1 MQPQGLD
8 LIDIIHKGAIAT
20 YPLIL
25 LSIVSVAVVFERL
38 WSLRNI
44 GAITLRVTESI
55 LEPIKKGQ
63 RDLAIAICK
72 QNSHSPAGRIFLNIL
87 ERDAGARLE
96 VANSIAAEAMFEENQ
111 KLKKHLWILGTV
123 ASSAPFI
130 GLLGTVVGII
140 KSFESMAIAGTG
152 GFAVVAAGISEAL
165 VATAL
170 GLAVAIIA
178 VIFYNYFQTRISTL
192 NGLFR
197 IQVGKIRPEHERV
210 RNSMA
215 ITPLGGNDDS
225 SEIVAEINITPL
237 TDIFLVL
244 LIIFMITSSAMIES
258 GGKINLPKAVATQ
271 SESRGT
277 TVTITPK
284 HEIFVDQKV
293 VKEENLEKTL
303 QDALTTRA
311 DKTVILRGDKDVLL
325 GDTVKVMSI
334 IKRAGASEIAIAAEA
349 ERKVR

>member
-1 MQPQGLD
+1 MQQQGLD

-25 LSIVSVAVVFERL
+25 LSIVSVTVVLERL
-38 WSLRNI
+38 WSLKNI
-44 GAITLRVTESI
+44 GSITLRITESL

-63 RDLAIAICK
+63 RDLAIAICR
-72 QNSHSPAGRIFLNIL
+72 QNSQSPAARIFLNVL
-87 ERDAGARLE
+87 EREGSQGLDTASTLAT
-96 VANSIAAEAMFEENQ
+96 EAMFEETQ

-140 KSFESMAIAGTG
+140 KAFENMAVAGTG

-197 IQVGKIRPEHERV
+197 IQVAKILQ
-210 RNSMA
+210 N
-215 ITPLGGNDDS
+215 
-225 SEIVAEINITPL
+225 IN
-237 TDIFLVL
+237 
-244 LIIFMITSSAMIES
+244 A
-258 GGKINLPKAVATQ
+258 
-271 SESRGT
+271 
-277 TVTITPK
+277 
-284 HEIFVDQKV
+284 
-293 VKEENLEKTL
+293 
-303 QDALTTRA
+303 
-311 DKTVILRGDKDVLL
+311 
-325 GDTVKVMSI
+325 
-334 IKRAGASEIAIAAEA
+334 
-349 ERKVR
+349 

>member
-44 GAITLRVTESI
+44 GSATLRVADSI

-72 QNSHSPAGRIFLNIL
+72 QNSQCPAGRIFLNIL
-87 ERDAGARLE
+87 DREAAGLE
-96 VANSIAAEAMFEENQ
+96 VANNIATEAMFEETQ

-130 GLLGTVVGII
+130 GLLGTVIGII

-170 GLAVAIIA
+170 GLGIAIIA

-197 IQVGKIRPEHERV
+197 IQVAK
-210 RNSMA
+210 
-215 ITPLGGNDDS
+215 
-225 SEIVAEINITPL
+225 
-237 TDIFLVL
+237 VL
-244 LIIFMITSSAMIES
+244 HNM
-258 GGKINLPKAVATQ
+258 GV
-271 SESRGT
+271 
-277 TVTITPK
+277 
-284 HEIFVDQKV
+284 
-293 VKEENLEKTL
+293 
-303 QDALTTRA
+303 
-311 DKTVILRGDKDVLL
+311 
-325 GDTVKVMSI
+325 
-334 IKRAGASEIAIAAEA
+334 
-349 ERKVR
+349 

>member
-1 MQPQGLD
+1 MQQQGLD

-25 LSIVSVAVVFERL
+25 LSIVSVTVVLERL
-38 WSLRNI
+38 WSLKNM
-44 GAITLRVTESI
+44 GSVTLRITESL

-72 QNSHSPAGRIFLNIL
+72 QNSQSPAARIFLNVL
-87 ERDAGARLE
+87 EREGSQGLDTASTFAT
-96 VANSIAAEAMFEENQ
+96 EAMFEETQ

-140 KSFESMAIAGTG
+140 KAFESMAVAGTG

-197 IQVGKIRPEHERV
+197 IQVAKILQ
-210 RNSMA
+210 N
-215 ITPLGGNDDS
+215 
-225 SEIVAEINITPL
+225 IN
-237 TDIFLVL
+237 
-244 LIIFMITSSAMIES
+244 A
-258 GGKINLPKAVATQ
+258 
-271 SESRGT
+271 
-277 TVTITPK
+277 
-284 HEIFVDQKV
+284 
-293 VKEENLEKTL
+293 
-303 QDALTTRA
+303 
-311 DKTVILRGDKDVLL
+311 
-325 GDTVKVMSI
+325 
-334 IKRAGASEIAIAAEA
+334 
-349 ERKVR
+349 

>member
-44 GAITLRVTESI
+44 GSATLRVTESI

-72 QNSHSPAGRIFLNIL
+72 QNSQCPAGRIFLNVL
-87 ERDAGARLE
+87 DREAAGLE
-96 VANSIAAEAMFEENQ
+96 VANNIATEAMFEETQ

-170 GLAVAIIA
+170 GLGIAIIA

-197 IQVGKIRPEHERV
+197 IQVGKVLH
-210 RNSMA
+210 SM
-215 ITPLGGNDDS
+215 
-225 SEIVAEINITPL
+225 
-237 TDIFLVL
+237 
-244 LIIFMITSSAMIES
+244 
-258 GGKINLPKAVATQ
+258 
-271 SESRGT
+271 
-277 TVTITPK
+277 
-284 HEIFVDQKV
+284 
-293 VKEENLEKTL
+293 
-303 QDALTTRA
+303 
-311 DKTVILRGDKDVLL
+311 
-325 GDTVKVMSI
+325 
-334 IKRAGASEIAIAAEA
+334 GA
-349 ERKVR
+349 

>member
-1 MQPQGLD
+1 MQQQGLD

-25 LSIVSVAVVFERL
+25 MSIISVTVVLERL
-38 WSLRNI
+38 WSLKNI
-44 GAITLRVTESI
+44 GSITLRIAESL

-72 QNSHSPAGRIFLNIL
+72 QNSQSPAARIFLNVL
-87 ERDAGARLE
+87 EREGSQGLDTASTLAT
-96 VANSIAAEAMFEENQ
+96 EAMFEETQ

-140 KSFESMAIAGTG
+140 KAFESMAVAGTG

-178 VIFYNYFQTRISTL
+178 VIFYNYFQTRIATL

-197 IQVGKIRPEHERV
+197 IQVGKILQQ
-210 RNSMA
+210 M
-215 ITPLGGNDDS
+215 
-225 SEIVAEINITPL
+225 
-237 TDIFLVL
+237 
-244 LIIFMITSSAMIES
+244 SA
-258 GGKINLPKAVATQ
+258 
-271 SESRGT
+271 
-277 TVTITPK
+277 
-284 HEIFVDQKV
+284 
-293 VKEENLEKTL
+293 
-303 QDALTTRA
+303 
-311 DKTVILRGDKDVLL
+311 
-325 GDTVKVMSI
+325 
-334 IKRAGASEIAIAAEA
+334 
-349 ERKVR
+349 

>member
-1 MQPQGLD
+1 MQQQGMD
-8 LIDIIHKGAIAT
+8 LIEIIHKGAIAT

-25 LSIVSVAVVFERL
+25 LSIISVTVVLERL
-38 WSLRNI
+38 WSLKNI
-44 GAITLRVTESI
+44 GSVTLRITESL

-72 QNSHSPAGRIFLNIL
+72 QNSQSPAARIFLNVL
-87 ERDAGARLE
+87 EGGGSQGIETASTLAT
-96 VANSIAAEAMFEENQ
+96 EAMFEETQ

-140 KSFESMAIAGTG
+140 KAFESMAVAGTG

-197 IQVGKIRPEHERV
+197 IQVAKILQQ
-210 RNSMA
+210 M
-215 ITPLGGNDDS
+215 
-225 SEIVAEINITPL
+225 
-237 TDIFLVL
+237 
-244 LIIFMITSSAMIES
+244 SA
-258 GGKINLPKAVATQ
+258 
-271 SESRGT
+271 
-277 TVTITPK
+277 
-284 HEIFVDQKV
+284 
-293 VKEENLEKTL
+293 
-303 QDALTTRA
+303 
-311 DKTVILRGDKDVLL
+311 
-325 GDTVKVMSI
+325 
-334 IKRAGASEIAIAAEA
+334 
-349 ERKVR
+349 

>member
-1 MQPQGLD
+1 MQPTGLD
-8 LIDIIHKGAIAT
+8 FIDIIHKGAIAT

-72 QNSHSPAGRIFLNIL
+72 QNSHCPAGRIFLNLL
-87 ERDAGARLE
+87 ERDGNTRLD
-96 VANSIAAEAMFEENQ
+96 VANNIAAEAMFEEGQ

-152 GFAVVAAGISEAL
+152 GFAVVGISEAL

-170 GLAVAIIA
+170 GLGVAIIA
-178 VIFYNYFQTRISTL
+178 VIFYNYFQTRIGAL

-197 IQVGKIRPEHERV
+197 IQV
-210 RNSMA
+210 A
-215 ITPLGGNDDS
+215 
-225 SEIVAEINITPL
+225 
-237 TDIFLVL
+237 
-244 LIIFMITSSAMIES
+244 
-258 GGKINLPKAVATQ
+258 
-271 SESRGT
+271 
-277 TVTITPK
+277 
-284 HEIFVDQKV
+284 KV
-293 VKEENLEKTL
+293 V
-303 QDALTTRA
+303 QH
-311 DKTVILRGDKDVLL
+311 
-325 GDTVKVMSI
+325 MS
-334 IKRAGASEIAIAAEA
+334 
-349 ERKVR
+349 V

>member
-1 MQPQGLD
+1 MQQQGLD

-25 LSIVSVAVVFERL
+25 LSIISVTVVLERL
-38 WSLRNI
+38 WSLKNM
-44 GAITLRVTESI
+44 GSVTLRITESL

-72 QNSHSPAGRIFLNIL
+72 QNSQSPAARIFLNVL
-87 ERDAGARLE
+87 EREGSQGLDTASTAT
-96 VANSIAAEAMFEENQ
+96 EAMFEETQ

-140 KSFESMAIAGTG
+140 KAFESMAVAGTG

-178 VIFYNYFQTRISTL
+178 VIFYNYFQTRIATL

-197 IQVGKIRPEHERV
+197 IQVAKILQQ
-210 RNSMA
+210 M
-215 ITPLGGNDDS
+215 
-225 SEIVAEINITPL
+225 
-237 TDIFLVL
+237 
-244 LIIFMITSSAMIES
+244 SA
-258 GGKINLPKAVATQ
+258 
-271 SESRGT
+271 
-277 TVTITPK
+277 
-284 HEIFVDQKV
+284 
-293 VKEENLEKTL
+293 
-303 QDALTTRA
+303 
-311 DKTVILRGDKDVLL
+311 
-325 GDTVKVMSI
+325 
-334 IKRAGASEIAIAAEA
+334 
-349 ERKVR
+349 

>member
-44 GAITLRVTESI
+44 GSATLRVTESI

-72 QNSHSPAGRIFLNIL
+72 QNSQCPAGRIFLNVLDREAAGL
-87 ERDAGARLE
+87 EA
-96 VANSIAAEAMFEENQ
+96 ANNIATEAMFEETQ

-170 GLAVAIIA
+170 GLGIAIIA

-197 IQVGKIRPEHERV
+197 IQVGKVLH
-210 RNSMA
+210 SM
-215 ITPLGGNDDS
+215 
-225 SEIVAEINITPL
+225 
-237 TDIFLVL
+237 
-244 LIIFMITSSAMIES
+244 
-258 GGKINLPKAVATQ
+258 
-271 SESRGT
+271 
-277 TVTITPK
+277 
-284 HEIFVDQKV
+284 
-293 VKEENLEKTL
+293 
-303 QDALTTRA
+303 
-311 DKTVILRGDKDVLL
+311 
-325 GDTVKVMSI
+325 
-334 IKRAGASEIAIAAEA
+334 GA
-349 ERKVR
+349 